1 MKVVRSYKWNDKD
14 YTIVELDDGTRQ
26 ELRCTSDEA
35 PAIVD
40 KLASIPEPKP
50 KPEPERLEITAFSAE
65 VLLAE
70 VDRRGLMQAVLTE
83 TK

>member
-1 MKVVRSYKWNDKD
+1 MEVVRSYKWNDQD

-26 ELRCTSDEA
+26 ELRCTSNEA

-40 KLASIPEPKP
+40 KLASMPVPVP
-50 KPEPERLEITAFSAE
+50 KPEPERLEITAFSDE
-65 VLLAE
+65 TLLAE
-70 VDRRGLMQAVLTE
+70 VDRRSRVLAE